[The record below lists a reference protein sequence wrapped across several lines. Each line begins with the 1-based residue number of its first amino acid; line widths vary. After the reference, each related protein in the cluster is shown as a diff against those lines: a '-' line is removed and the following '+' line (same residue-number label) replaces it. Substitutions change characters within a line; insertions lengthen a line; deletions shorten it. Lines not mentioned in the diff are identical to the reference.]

1 MELKILPGTT
11 LALPKDKTTNAFSV
25 IEPVL
30 DATGG
35 LTLRQVCDM
44 TGLPGLHHTELGQ
57 AGWVANPDGKRYGR
71 PAAGPAFS

>member
-44 TGLPGLHHTELGQ
+44 TGLPASTIQ
-57 AGWVANPDGKRYGR
+57 NWVKRAGWQTRTANGT
-71 PAAGPAFS
+71 AGGSWPAFS